1 MPDLPTAFALLA
13 VVLIGSAL
21 TAGLVQRAPVSFPMI
36 FLGIGILL
44 GPHGVGVLDISLD
57 DPTLEAVAIVTLSL
71 ALFVD
76 AVQLRAD
83 ELREGWQVPV
93 LITGPGTLVMIILI
107 ALVAMVVLG
116 EPPTRALLI
125 GAALSSI
132 DPVVVRDV
140 ARDVRI
146 PGSVRR
152 ALRIEAGTDDIIV
165 LPTILILIAVTE
177 GSIDS
182 AGGWI
187 IFGLELFLL
196 GPLAGLF
203 VGGVGSWLVGWVDR
217 RYPIPREYQALYGIG
232 LVFAAYV
239 LGEAVGGSGFLA
251 AFLAGFAV
259 VLFNN
264 ELCDCFIEYGETTGE
279 MAMLLAYILLGAA
292 LSGVI
297 GLAPLGAAVL
307 FAVLVLGVARPL
319 AMTAVLRRATVSR
332 ASRLFIAFFGP
343 LGLSSLLLVL
353 IMLHNGVPEADRLFA
368 IVGVVVVVSVVIH
381 GMAAAPLGAWYGR
394 RMATVVLDE
403 ERESTAAGLFEGPAT
418 DVYRMPVAELAER
431 LAGPEPPVVLDVRT
445 RSQYAADSGRIPGSI
460 RVPPDQVTDWAA
472 DQDKKRL
479 VVAYCT

>member
-1 MPDLPTAFALLA
+1 
-13 VVLIGSAL
+13 
-21 TAGLVQRAPVSFPMI
+21 
-36 FLGIGILL
+36 
-44 GPHGVGVLDISLD
+44 VLDISLD

-93 LITGPGTLVMIILI
+93 LTTGPGTLVMIVLI
-107 ALVAMVVLG
+107 ALVAMLVLG
-116 EPPTRALLI
+116 EPFTRALLI

-177 GSIDS
+177 GHVDGV
-182 AGGWI
+182 GGWAV
-187 IFGLELFLL
+187 FALELFLL
-196 GPLAGLF
+196 GPLAGLV

-232 LVFAAYV
+232 LVFAAFV

-292 LSGVI
+292 LSNVI
-297 GLAPLGAAVL
+297 GLAPLGAGLL

-353 IMLHNGVPEADRLFA
+353 IMLHDGVPDSDRLFA

-394 RMATVVLDE
+394 RMAVTVLEE
-403 ERESTAAGLFEGPAT
+403 ERDSTAAGLFEGPAT

-431 LAGPEPPVVLDVRT
+431 LAGPDPPVVLDVRT
-445 RSQYAADSGRIPGSI
+445 RSQYAADTSRIPGSI
-460 RVPPDQVTDWAA
+460 RVLPDQVSEWAA
-472 DQDKKRL
+472 EKDRTRL